1 MTYSHRLRALLALS
15 AAVMLAACASK
26 SGKVTQESAGS
37 VASSAA
43 GGAAGSA
50 ASTTTALSG
59 ALGPASALIGGLTK
73 SIPGLSQA
81 QAILGAGSI
90 FGLAKAKMPGD
101 QFSQLASAVPG
112 TQALVDEAT
121 KAGLPGAEQLTGL
134 ASLTPLLSKAG
145 ITSGMVSQLVP
156 ALANAVSAGGGQGL
170 ADAFLAAV
178 K

>member
-1 MTYSHRLRALLALS
+1 MTYTYRFSALVAAGAAALFS
-15 AAVMLAACASK
+15 ACASK
-26 SGKVTQESAGS
+26 SGTVTQESAGS
-37 VASSAA
+37 VATGASSAA
-43 GGAAGSA
+43 GSA
-50 ASTTTALSG
+50 SSALSG
-59 ALGPASALIGGLTK
+59 ALGPASALIGNLTG

-121 KAGLPGAEQLTGL
+121 KAGLPAAEQLTGL

-145 ITSGMVSQLVP
+145 INSSMINQLVP
-156 ALANAVSAGGGQGL
+156 ALGKAVSAGGGQGL

>member
-1 MTYSHRLRALLALS
+1 MMHTHRLHVLVAAS
-15 AAVMLAACASK
+15 AAVMFSACASK
-26 SGKVTQESAGS
+26 SGKVTEESAGS

-43 GGAAGSA
+43 S
-50 ASTTTALSG
+50 SSTALSG

-81 QAILGAGSI
+81 QAILGAGSM
-90 FGLAKAKMPGD
+90 FGLAKAKMPTD

-112 TQALVDEAT
+112 TQALVDEAV
-121 KAGLPGAEQLTGL
+121 KAGLPAAEQLAGL
-134 ASLTPLLSKAG
+134 SSLTPLLSKAG
-145 ITSGMVSQLVP
+145 ISPSMVSSLVP
-156 ALANAVSAGGGQGL
+156 ALGKAVSSAGGQGL

>member
-1 MTYSHRLRALLALS
+1 MMQTHRLHALVAAG
-15 AAVMLAACASK
+15 AAVIFSACASK
-26 SGKVTQESAGS
+26 SGKVTEEAAGS
-37 VASSAA
+37 VAP
-43 GGAAGSA
+43 SA
-50 ASTTTALSG
+50 ASSATSALSG
-59 ALGPASALIGGLTK
+59 ALAPASALIGGLTK

-121 KAGLPGAEQLTGL
+121 KAGLPAAEQLTGL

-145 ITSGMVSQLVP
+145 INSSMVSQLVP
-156 ALANAVSAGGGQGL
+156 ALGKAVSAGGGQGL

>member
-1 MTYSHRLRALLALS
+1 MTHSHRLHALIAAS
-15 AAVMLAACASK
+15 AAVLFSACASK

-37 VASSAA
+37 VATSASSAA
-43 GGAAGSA
+43 GSA
-50 ASTTTALSG
+50 NAALSG

-81 QAILGAGSI
+81 QAILGAGSV

-101 QFSQLASAVPG
+101 QFSQLAGAVPG
-112 TQALVDEAT
+112 AEALVAEAT

-145 ITSGMVSQLVP
+145 INSGMISQLVP
-156 ALANAVSAGGGQGL
+156 ALGNAVSAGGGKGL

>member
-1 MTYSHRLRALLALS
+1 MAAG
-15 AAVMLAACASK
+15 AAVLFAACASK
-26 SGKVTQESAGS
+26 SGTVTQESAGA
-37 VASSAA
+37 VASGASNPA
-43 GGAAGSA
+43 GAVSSG
-50 ASTTTALSG
+50 LSG

-121 KAGLPGAEQLTGL
+121 KAGLPAAEQLTGL

-145 ITSGMVSQLVP
+145 INSGMISQLVP
-156 ALANAVSAGGGQGL
+156 ALGKAVGAGGGQGL

>member
-1 MTYSHRLRALLALS
+1 MMHTHRLHALVAAG
-15 AAVMLAACASK
+15 AAVMFSACASK
-26 SGKVTQESAGS
+26 SGKVTEEAAGS
-37 VASSAA
+37 VAP
-43 GGAAGSA
+43 SA
-50 ASTTTALSG
+50 ASSATSALSG
-59 ALGPASALIGGLTK
+59 ALAPASALIGGLTK

-81 QAILGAGSI
+81 QAILGAGSV
-90 FGLAKAKMPGD
+90 FGLAKAKMPPD

-121 KAGLPGAEQLTGL
+121 KAGLPAADQLTGL

-145 ITSGMVSQLVP
+145 INSSMISQLVP
-156 ALANAVSAGGGQGL
+156 ALGKAVSSGGGQGL

>member
-1 MTYSHRLRALLALS
+1 MMHTHRLFALVAAG
-15 AAVMLAACASK
+15 AAVMFSACASK
-26 SGKVTQESAGS
+26 SGKVTEESAGAVAS
-37 VASSAA
+37 SASSAA
-43 GGAAGSA
+43 GSA
-50 ASTTTALSG
+50 PSALSG

-121 KAGLPGAEQLTGL
+121 KAGLPGADQLTGL

-145 ITSGMVSQLVP
+145 INSGMISQLVP
-156 ALANAVSAGGGQGL
+156 ALGKAVSAGGGQGL

>member
-1 MTYSHRLRALLALS
+1 MKHMHRLQAVVAAS
-15 AAVMLAACASK
+15 AAVVFSACASK
-26 SGKVTQESAGS
+26 SGKVTTAESAGS
-37 VASSAA
+37 VAS
-43 GGAAGSA
+43 GAASSA
-50 ASTTTALSG
+50 SSALSG
-59 ALGPASALIGGLTK
+59 ALGPASAMIGGLTK

-121 KAGLPGAEQLTGL
+121 KAGLPAAEQLTGL
-134 ASLTPLLSKAG
+134 ASLTPMLSKAG
-145 ITSGMVSQLVP
+145 INSSMVSQLVP
-156 ALANAVSAGGGQGL
+156 ALGKAVSAGGGQGL

>member
-1 MTYSHRLRALLALS
+1 MFS
-15 AAVMLAACASK
+15 ACASK
-26 SGKVTQESAGS
+26 SGKVTEEAAGS
-37 VASSAA
+37 VAPSAPSPA
-43 GGAAGSA
+43 TS
-50 ASTTTALSG
+50 ALSG

-81 QAILGAGSI
+81 QAILGAGSV

-121 KAGLPGAEQLTGL
+121 KAGLPAADQLTGL

-145 ITSGMVSQLVP
+145 INSSMISQLVP
-156 ALANAVSAGGGQGL
+156 ALGKAVSSGGGQGL